1 MLFHRISYLL
11 LVFLIF
17 SVAPPCN
24 AQAVPA
30 EQTPKPDQQDDCAGF
45 SGWVKTSSWG
55 GAYEA
60 HGGCLTLGNGSV
72 HVDPPPVDFQITE
85 LAAIERKKFMVWKG
99 FKFKLKNGKKVE
111 FYPLNLKGSGVDD
124 AATIEKAIRDMAAQQ
139 GVVLK

>member
-1 MLFHRISYLL
+1 MPVHRISCLL

-30 EQTPKPDQQDDCAGF
+30 EQTPKPDQQSDCAGF

-60 HGGCLTLGNGSV
+60 HGGCLTFGNGSV
-72 HVDPPPVDFQITE
+72 HIDPPPVDFQITE
-85 LAAIERKKFMVWKG
+85 VVSVEKKKFYGLKG

-111 FYPLNLKGSGVDD
+111 FYPVQHTDSGGD
-124 AATIEKAIRDMAAQQ
+124 AAAAIEKAIRDMAAQQ

>member
-1 MLFHRISYLL
+1 MPVHRISYLL

-30 EQTPKPDQQDDCAGF
+30 EQAPKPDQQPECAGF
-45 SGWVKTSSWG
+45 SGWVKKSHWG
-55 GAYEA
+55 GAWEA
-60 HGGCLTLGNGSV
+60 QAGCLTLGNASV

-85 LAAIERKKFMVWKG
+85 LASIERKRFIAMNG
-99 FKFKLKNGKKVE
+99 FQFKLKNGKKVE
-111 FYPLNLKGSGVDD
+111 FYVMRNKGSGVDD